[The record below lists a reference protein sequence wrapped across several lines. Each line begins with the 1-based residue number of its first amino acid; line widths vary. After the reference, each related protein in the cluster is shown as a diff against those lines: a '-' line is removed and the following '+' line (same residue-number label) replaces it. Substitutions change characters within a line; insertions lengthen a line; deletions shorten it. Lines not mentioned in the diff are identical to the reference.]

1 MLPLYDKTKIR
12 RGVPW
17 GVIFL
22 VLTNSF
28 FFFISP
34 DVNFFGFSLENIWNG
49 MLFTLITSLFLHGSF
64 LHLLIN
70 MWFLWVF
77 GINIEMRLGTFRFL
91 LFYLLCGVA
100 GSILFTLS
108 TDAIVI
114 GASSSIAGLLGGY
127 LVLFPRNKIKAL
139 LPPVYLPA
147 VIYIFI
153 WFLLQIFSVSQME
166 ISTAYLAHVG
176 GFIAGIILI
185 KKI

>member
-1 MLPLYDKTKIR
+1 
-12 RGVPW
+12 
-17 GVIFL
+17 
-22 VLTNSF
+22 
-28 FFFISP
+28 
-34 DVNFFGFSLENIWNG
+34 
-49 MLFTLITSLFLHGSF
+49 
-64 LHLLIN
+64 